1 MSSKFICGECGAENI
16 ISGFTGA
23 KDSRRCSVCGAI
35 CDNGVPGA
43 APASSLE
50 PDNRSTESP
59 SAVRYERQRYGGG
72 GSSGGSQAGA
82 DQPRKRRAEPLA
94 GKILIALIIFTFII
108 VAMADK
114 KEQFRLAGSKVKTC
128 VSNMKTIEGAVTL
141 YLMET
146 GLEDENY
153 PPELEVKVLIDKG
166 YLKKEPRCPE
176 KGRYKMSLIKINKL
190 NLYDISCD
198 KHGSL
203 LDMSDKKNGL

>member
-1 MSSKFICGECGAENI
+1 MPSKFICGECGAENI

-59 SAVRYERQRYGGG
+59 SAARYKQQKYGPV
-72 GSSGGSQAGA
+72 GSNEGSPAGA

-114 KEQFRLAGSKVKTC
+114 KEQFRLAGSKVKIC

-146 GLEDENY
+146 GLENENY

-176 KGRYKMSLIKINKL
+176 KGSYKMSLLKLDKIN
-190 NLYDISCD
+190 LYEVICD

-203 LDMSDKKNGL
+203 LKMNDKNREL